1 MKKVK
6 LAVVS
11 IVLIVSISG
20 CGTPKDT
27 TPPTIQSAVNDNGI
41 VTIGIAEEEGIIKY
55 LISSSSTKPTKDQTD
70 WNTELA
76 LEVKENG
83 TYYVFAMDE
92 VGNISEPKEVLVE
105 IESVYERLAKD
116 YDHIA
121 WVINPATEK
130 TVDGV
135 VYNLTELKQQYG
147 DLYPIVEPLSEQEIK
162 DRWVYLVN
170 YLVNEP
176 DVDVMYSGL
185 YRIYLGDDFYRQIV
199 TFSDNWTKEVTDTKD
214 PLLDKIGKYYVYREN
229 VNAYMILDYS
239 YIFSSNQSNFG
250 VGLDNIEQV
259 PIKYMELFIRTYT
272 IFIYYEINQLIKND
286 IEPRFYFDAKLDN

>member
-1 MKKVK
+1 MKNLK
-6 LAVVS
+6 LAIVS

-27 TPPTIQSAVNDNGI
+27 TPPTIQSAANDNGI
-41 VTIGIAEEEGIIKY
+41 VTIGITEEEGIIKY
-55 LISSSSTKPTKDQTD
+55 LISSSSTKPTIDQTD

-92 VGNISEPKEVLVE
+92 AGNISEPKEVLVE
-105 IESVYERLAKD
+105 IQSVYERLAKD

-121 WVINPATEK
+121 WVINQATEK

-147 DLYPIVEPLSEQEIK
+147 DLYPMVEPLSEQEIK

-170 YLVNEP
+170 YLVNKP
-176 DVDVMYSGL
+176 NVDAYSSGL
-185 YRIYLGDDFYRQIV
+185 DDFYLSAE
-199 TFSDNWTKEVTDTKD
+199 FSTSVSDFALEWKETLANTPD
-214 PLLDKIGKYYVYREN
+214 PLLDKIGKYYAYSIKGELYYIEN
-229 VNAYMILDYS
+229 YS
-239 YIFSSNQSNFG
+239 KIFESRQTNYG
-250 VGLDNIEQV
+250 VGLDNLDKISLEH
-259 PIKYMELFIRTYT
+259 MELFIRDYAMGV
-272 IFIYYEINQLIKND
+272 YYEINYVIKNN
-286 IEPRFYFDAKLDN
+286 IEPRFYFDTELDN

>member
-1 MKKVK
+1 MKYFK
-6 LAVVS
+6 LIVVS

-55 LISSSSTKPTKDQTD
+55 LISTSSTKPTKDQTD

-147 DLYPIVEPLSEQEIK
+147 DLYPMVEPLSEQEIK
-162 DRWVYLVN
+162 DRWNYLVN

-176 DVDVMYSGL
+176 NTDVLESGL
-185 YRIYLGDDFYRQIV
+185 YRNYLVGTFYDDLV
-199 TFSDNWTKEVTDTKD
+199 EFSKEWKATIAETND
-214 PLLDKIGKYYVYREN
+214 PLLLETGKYYEYSDRLEKYFIPTYNDIFISRE
-229 VNAYMILDYS
+229 
-239 YIFSSNQSNFG
+239 SNHG
-250 VGLDNIEQV
+250 VGLDNIDKV
-259 PIKYMELFIRTYT
+259 PMKYMDLFVRTYNMSV
-272 IFIYYEINQLIKND
+272 YYEINQLIIND
-286 IEPRFYFDAKLDN
+286 IEPRFYFDTELDN